1 MGKLCNLLS
10 SDVGRLN
17 QSFAVLHVFYIA
29 PIQLALYTY
38 LLWNEIGI
46 SCFGGIGCILFL
58 LPVQVLIGRFS
69 MYFRVRIAKRTDE
82 RGRFLNEIIGGIR
95 LIKMYAWEKP
105 FAGVISNLRKMEIK
119 FIRRSLYLRG
129 MYVSV
134 HTIAAKLIPFCAL
147 ILYVA
152 LGNRLTASKAFFSIA
167 VFNTILQVI
176 MNRLPT
182 AASMLGE
189 LVASLN
195 RVEDFLLA
203 KDNKKKKKKK
213 GEEGV
218 HRCVKSYHFK
228 ENIAENGTI
237 EGGRKENDEM
247 VKNVNVE
254 PKIIMRNYSASWNEE
269 HKTLK
274 NLRVDLKGNKLV
286 MVVGHVGCGKVRKHE
301 QFE

>member
-1 MGKLCNLLS
+1 M
-10 SDVGRLN
+10 
-17 QSFAVLHVFYIA
+17 VLHVFYIA
-29 PIQLALYTY
+29 PIQLVLYTY

-105 FAGVISNLRKMEIK
+105 FAKIISNLRKMEIK

-134 HTIAAKLIPFCAL
+134 HSIAAKLIPFCAL

-152 LGNRLTASKAFFSIA
+152 LGNRMTASKAFFSIA

-195 RVEDFLLA
+195 RVEEFLLS
-203 KDNKKKKKKK
+203 KDNNQRERKK
-213 GEEGV
+213 GEDETKKCF
-218 HRCVKSYHFK
+218 RKSYKNGRIDK
-228 ENIAENGTI
+228 E
-237 EGGRKENDEM
+237 ENDKLLKNEKEM
-247 VKNVNVE
+247 EVE
-254 PKIIMRNYSASWNEE
+254 PKIIMRNYSASWNE
-269 HKTLK
+269 KQRTLK
-274 NLRVDLKGNKLV
+274 NLSVDLKGNKLV
-286 MVVGHVGCGKVRKHE
+286 MVVGHVGCGKVSN
-301 QFE
+301 